1 LSLSYYNIAMSEST
15 VVAGLDADLRERM
28 AARFD
33 PEREREARN
42 WIAHVIGE
50 ALPED
55 EPLIQTLRDGV
66 ILCK

>member
-1 LSLSYYNIAMSEST
+1 MSEST